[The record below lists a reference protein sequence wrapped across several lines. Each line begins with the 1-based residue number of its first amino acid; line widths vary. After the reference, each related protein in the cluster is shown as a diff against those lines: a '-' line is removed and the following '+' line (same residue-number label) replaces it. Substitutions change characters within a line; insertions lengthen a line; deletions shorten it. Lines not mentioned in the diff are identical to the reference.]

1 MLLWHLIRHEDL
13 VLLPVL
19 ILDEAHTLHLFRVV
33 GVVVDC
39 GHRAELVK
47 ALNEHP
53 CVVEVCEAH
62 RPLKHFLTPFLR
74 PIDDGTKE
82 SIYDL
87 IIVDEVYEAE
97 ASIIL
102 IPRLIGSVVYDA
114 SDTPYDTSILVGKEV
129 SGFAELKG
137 GVSCW
142 V

>member
-1 MLLWHLIRHEDL
+1 MLLWHLIWDEDL

-19 ILDEAHTLHLFRVV
+19 ILDEAHTLHLLGVI

-47 ALNEHP
+47 ALDEHP

-62 RPLKHFLTPFLR
+62 RPLKHFFASFLC

-82 SIYDL
+82 SVHDL
-87 IIVDEVYEAE
+87 IIVDEVHEAE
-97 ASIIL
+97 ASIVL
-102 IPRLIGSVVYDA
+102 IPSLIGSVVYDA
-114 SDTPYDTSILVGKEV
+114 SDAPYDASILVGKEV

-137 GVSCW
+137 GVSCR